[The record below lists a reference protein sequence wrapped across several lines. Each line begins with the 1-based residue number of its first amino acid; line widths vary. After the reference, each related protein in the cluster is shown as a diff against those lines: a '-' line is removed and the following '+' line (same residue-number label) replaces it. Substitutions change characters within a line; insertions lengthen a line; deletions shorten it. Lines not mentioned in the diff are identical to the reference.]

1 MKITNLMGCKV
12 HVCEND
18 LFKTTDD
25 VVIRRVD
32 EESWSLLLEFFSP
45 IKTGK
50 HHCLFA
56 VARPRSNAAT
66 SEKFMMEEF
75 MRGRQLSCNLTCIP
89 HERYDPE
96 TPFDLSWWRGGGAE
110 IVGIYLTE
118 NDRHADLVEISEKIK
133 TKADFVSFVA
143 LLLEDLKNSPPEW
156 ENNTLE
162 SYLDAMGR
170 WTDGMEGY
178 YKNMG
183 INTIEYDKI
192 NWRIFADILLAARVY
207 E

>member
-1 MKITNLMGCKV
+1 
-12 HVCEND
+12 
-18 LFKTTDD
+18 
-25 VVIRRVD
+25 
-32 EESWSLLLEFFSP
+32 
-45 IKTGK
+45 
-50 HHCLFA
+50 
-56 VARPRSNAAT
+56 
-66 SEKFMMEEF
+66 
-75 MRGRQLSCNLTCIP
+75 
-89 HERYDPE
+89 
-96 TPFDLSWWRGGGAE
+96 
-110 IVGIYLTE
+110 VGIYLTE
-118 NDRHADLVEISEKIK
+118 NDRHADLVKTSEKIK
-133 TKADFVSFVA
+133 TKDDFVSFVE

-170 WTDGMEGY
+170 WTDDMEGY